1 MYGFELTGTE
11 VVTCADR
18 GPGTII
24 NGGVIFMEFRM
35 KLSSHSERLLDW

>member
-18 GPGTII
+18 GPGTIK
-24 NGGVIFMEFRM
+24 NGASFSGCLGM